1 MLRARSLF
9 CLETLELSH
18 YPIRSYE
25 GSITKHSLYSKLYL
39 FSVIVQLT
47 LTFLVTLYCFLAMAK
62 RLINDNEWHSWKQL
76 YNKKYESD
84 EEEKF
89 RYTIWNET
97 RKMIERHNSDKSKT
111 YKLGMNQF
119 GDMVLFLI
127 QLIHFYRF
135 FITVKK
141 PPFCNYL
148 LTCMPSSFI
157 INLIIQNTK
166 DTFPVQVI

>member
-1 MLRARSLF
+1 
-9 CLETLELSH
+9 
-18 YPIRSYE
+18 
-25 GSITKHSLYSKLYL
+25 
-39 FSVIVQLT
+39 
-47 LTFLVTLYCFLAMAK
+47 MAK

-97 RKMIERHNSDKSKT
+97 RKWIERHNSDKSQT

-127 QLIHFYRF
+127 QLIYFYRF
-135 FITVKK
+135 FLLQSISLLSAIT
-141 PPFCNYL
+141 
-148 LTCMPSSFI
+148 S
-157 INLIIQNTK
+157 
-166 DTFPVQVI
+166 

>member
-1 MLRARSLF
+1 MF
-9 CLETLELSH
+9 
-18 YPIRSYE
+18 
-25 GSITKHSLYSKLYL
+25 SK
-39 FSVIVQLT
+39 IVQLT
-47 LTFLVTLYCFLAMAK
+47 LTFVVTLYCSQAMAK

-97 RKMIERHNSDKSKT
+97 RKWIERHNSDKSQT

-127 QLIHFYRF
+127 QLIYFYRF
-135 FITVKK
+135 F
-141 PPFCNYL
+141 CY
-148 LTCMPSSFI
+148 S
-157 INLIIQNTK
+157 Q
-166 DTFPVQVI
+166 